1 MALESPEEQ
10 VVTEEGKFK
19 TGNMAKSGSYVSG
32 IALFV
37 ILALCQPSVL
47 SQDSVCAA
55 VSDTDTGKK
64 VSDDSRH
71 ALYAGS
77 GYGSNMIYL
86 GSTISQDQP
95 YGYGSLIYGYNSELY
110 ASVSAV
116 HLSGLNPFLSFYI
129 GALSYNHT
137 FNSWF
142 DISAGAYRYEVVES
156 LADSLFGS
164 FTYGELTLGFDWRLI
179 YTKLSAGGLLS
190 DENQAYFQLRN
201 SRYFKTP
208 DFFKKK
214 AYIAFDP
221 YVNLLFGTLITAET
235 SSETIV
241 SPSGPGRKWRT
252 YNQPPGNTTTYTRK
266 SGLMEMDF
274 GIPVSFNT
282 GSLTIETEVSYVVPM
297 YDNQY
302 YPDTRGFIF
311 LLSGIFRI
319 F

>member
-1 MALESPEEQ
+1 VVLESPE
-10 VVTEEGKFK
+10 VPAVTEEGKLK
-19 TGNMAKSGSYVSG
+19 TGNMAKSASYLFG
-32 IALFV
+32 IIFC
-37 ILALCQPSVL
+37 ILAVCHPSAL
-47 SQDSVCAA
+47 SQDSVPSA
-55 VSDTDTGKK
+55 VTGADTVTKAPDGSK
-64 VSDDSRH
+64 H

-86 GSTISQDQP
+86 GSTISRNQP
-95 YGYGSLIYGYNSELY
+95 YGYGSLIYGFNGELY

-142 DISAGAYRYEVVES
+142 DISAGAYRYEVAQP

-179 YTKLSAGGLLS
+179 YTKVSAGGLLS
-190 DENQAYFQLRN
+190 DDNQAYFQLKN

-208 DFFKKK
+208 DFFNKK

-221 YVNLLFGTLITAET
+221 YINLLFGTLITAET
-235 SSETIV
+235 LSETIV
-241 SPSGPGRKWRT
+241 SPSGPGRKWNK
-252 YNQPPGNTTTYTRK
+252 YNHPPGNTTSYARK

-282 GSLTIETEVSYVVPM
+282 SSFTIETEISYVYPM

-302 YPDTRGFIF
+302 YPDTKGFIF
-311 LLSGIFRI
+311 LLSGIFR
-319 F
+319 FF